1 MPKLKPATQV
11 ARREHILDAAEQCFA
26 RAGFHRTTMQDI
38 CRAANVSAG
47 ALYVYYASKEE
58 LIAGICE
65 RDRTKLA
72 GQLAELAEA
81 PDLLAALGQLAQ
93 HYAVE
98 QPAYK
103 RVLVIE
109 MGVESTRNP
118 AIAQIFQAVDRFC
131 VESFAK
137 LFERARAEGRIA
149 PRVDSRTLALVVAT
163 IGDGLFWRR
172 AVDPNL
178 DPKALI
184 ETFLGIV
191 STLLNPTQPLR
202 YSAPATAHPQVL
214 P

>member
-1 MPKLKPATQV
+1 LPKLKPATQV

-72 GQLAELAEA
+72 SQLATLAEA

-109 MGVESTRNP
+109 MGIESTRNP
-118 AIAQIFQAVDRFC
+118 AIAQIFQSVDRFC

-137 LFERARAEGRIA
+137 LFERARDEGRIA
-149 PRVDSRTLALVVAT
+149 PRLDTHSLAQVVAT
-163 IGDGLFWRR
+163 IGDGMFWRR
-172 AVDPNL
+172 AVDPNY
-178 DPKALI
+178 DAKALI
-184 ETFLGIV
+184 ETFLGII
-191 STLLNPTQPLR
+191 SILLNPNQPLS
-202 YSAPATAHPQVL
+202 YGAPTPVHRQVQ